1 MNNYHALLL
10 TFLILTSVVVPM
22 MPSAHPQ
29 IPRDE
34 NSEPL
39 EFSSSPTSGNN
50 STDWQ
55 RDTTFTSEEI
65 NVATGHTGEFSLN
78 IDQGTWWFGS
88 KRENSTWI
96 SLQQRDFLSGDY
108 VYLECKNNI
117 EEQIKCW
124 LRGTV
129 EGEYN
134 FWISMSGG
142 IWSDTTGSYNTDKY
156 TMDFTDVLEYGF
168 PMIWDEEN
176 SRLGIKVSGSFDI
189 DPTISDLDNSVTQR
203 NNYKEHIV
211 QLGHFEY
218 LFYKEGTAPN
228 NWVKYIYRNT
238 TNVANGDASW
248 YNGTKVNSV
257 NRTYSTNQ
265 NYIQKTDDTGSLYG
279 FAFKSNGTHIYGFV
293 AVNGG
298 HCGPRSTT
306 SCGNGNAGAFLLF
319 NVTRA
324 GDAHNSTGHNVGSLA
339 IHTNASVPCLG
350 EGDPGTCGNWDEENG
365 DCDSSG
371 ACGID
376 VAMNSTGF
384 PMIIY
389 TSQRSQGTN
398 TKFSPQIIVT
408 IAENPVGSNCLPKG
422 SFAAGDYGAC
432 DQNHARNG
440 ASGSWTLASQTSKD
454 TSGITVGAN
463 STHAAGSGHRY
474 TWSSQ
479 DTMGTELGLTA
490 AGGNQNNEY
499 TIAVCSM
506 GNGNMLIAKH
516 NRTSAGDNSGG
527 VWARFWY
534 QSNATWGSQFPIYR
548 EQSHG
553 GNNATIVNSMD
564 RADDIDLTC
573 TPNAA
578 GAMTAHMVITVS
590 NIFSGKNGPRV
601 LYANFTDASYTENG
615 HQTIVT
621 WERNGVLAERTGV
634 ALGAQIVSDN
644 STGTIGI
651 FTLDNYGRVH
661 WNGTGLFGTQGFKD
675 TGTLYINV
683 TGAVSKAKDEIEIFS
698 MQSYYNG
705 STLAGTAVING
716 FIQTG
721 SAETYVE
728 WYNSSV
734 TVENK
739 MIFYSQT
746 GQPMSLTNATIYS
759 WRNQTEVFL
768 DGSGGNCASGTC
780 TMRMNPGWY
789 TISSLYRNNV
799 EAMKVS
805 TTNNTAGNF
814 VNFYVGNGYN
824 QSTSYVLGNISLSFT
839 FFKESIESGGNHV
852 YWPDPACTSGPCLIG
867 PDGSAYP
874 GGSNDHILKL
884 DIWYGNLKEE
894 VTLSDFGYNPDG
906 TGVDQRTFF
915 VQSEPTQVR
924 VRYDARSAADY
935 NSSRWWMPASSD
947 TCTDSLGCVIP
958 ITMYLSDF
966 PNVENYVYVFTLI
979 DPTTSTFINGTFIVG
994 KYTPNGFITISE
1006 QKIPVSTIVEPTL
1019 QYREE
1024 YILQVKTADGTKLN
1038 TIATFL
1044 AEDDVAQSIIIEG
1057 ISFSPEVIVQNK
1069 FVRWDAAHNRTAG
1082 TVDIWYR
1089 DVNSQTTSVSLII
1102 WNMSGIQYN
1111 STQTAQEFSLTWTGA
1126 SSNATQTYWA
1136 KIVVT
1141 HQKFGQIIE
1150 SKAINSYGSPASFI
1164 DFGRCPTCT
1173 DRLIPVDSP
1182 WFVYIGGF
1190 ATIFVA
1196 GLFSIGSAVA
1206 GTLILAAWVAI
1217 MYQFGFFP
1225 GMESIL
1231 MAMIMLF
1238 AIITVFAIS
1247 RRDF

>member
-1 MNNYHALLL
+1 MKYHALLL
-10 TFLILTSVVVPM
+10 TILMLTGVVLPM
-22 MPSAHPQ
+22 LPMAHPQ
-29 IPRDE
+29 IPRDG

-39 EFSSSPTSGNN
+39 EFSNSPTSGNN

-65 NVATGHTGEFSLN
+65 TVAEGHMGEFSLN

-88 KRENSTWI
+88 KRENSTWV
-96 SLQQRDFLSGDY
+96 SLQQRDFLTGDY
-108 VYLECKNNI
+108 VYLECKNDI
-117 EEQIKCW
+117 KEQIKCW

-129 EGEYN
+129 TNEYN

-142 IWSDTTGSYNTDKY
+142 QWSDDIVSYYTDRY
-156 TMDFTDVLEYGF
+156 TMNFTDVLEYGF
-168 PMIWDEEN
+168 PLIWDETN
-176 SRLGIKVSGSFDI
+176 SRLGIKVSGTFDI
-189 DPTISDLDNSVTQR
+189 DPTISDLDESLVQR
-203 NNYKEHIV
+203 SNYKERVV

-218 LFYKEGTAPN
+218 IFYKEGAVAPN
-228 NWVKYIYRNT
+228 NWLKYIYRNT
-238 TNVANGDASW
+238 TNVANGDTSW

-265 NYIQKTDDTGSLYG
+265 NYIQKTDDTGGGYG

-298 HCGPRSTT
+298 NCGPRSTT
-306 SCGNGNAGAFLLF
+306 SCGNGNVGAFLLF

-324 GDAHNSTGHNVGSLA
+324 GDAHNVTGYNVGGLV

-350 EGDPGTCGNWDEENG
+350 EGDPGTCGHWDQENG
-365 DCDSSG
+365 DCQASG
-371 ACGID
+371 ACGLD
-376 VAMNSTGF
+376 VSMNSTGF

-398 TKFSPQIIVT
+398 TKFAPQIIVT

-422 SFAAGDYGAC
+422 SFAAADYGAC

-454 TSGITVGAN
+454 TSGITAGAN

-490 AGGNQNNEY
+490 AAGNQNNEF

-506 GNGNMLIAKH
+506 GSGNMLIAKH
-516 NRTSAGDNSGG
+516 NRTSAGDDTSG

-548 EQSHG
+548 AQSQG
-553 GNNATIVNSMD
+553 GNNATIVNFMD

-578 GAMTAHMVITVS
+578 GVMTAHMVITVT

-601 LYANFTDASYTENG
+601 LYANFTDATYTENG
-615 HQTIVT
+615 HQTIVK
-621 WERNGVLAERTGV
+621 WEKNGDLAERVGI
-634 ALGAQIVSDN
+634 ALGAEIVADN

-683 TGAVSKAKDEIEIFS
+683 TGAVSKAKDETDTFS

-734 TVENK
+734 TVEGK

-746 GQPMSLTNATIYS
+746 GQPMGLTNVTMYS
-759 WRNQTEVFL
+759 WYNQTEVFL

-789 TISSLYRNNV
+789 TIIKLYRNNV
-799 EAMKVS
+799 EAIKIS
-805 TTNNTAGNF
+805 TTNSSSL
-814 VNFYVGNGYN
+814 VSFYVGNGYN
-824 QSTSYVLGNISLSFT
+824 QSSSFVLGNVSLTFT
-839 FFKESIESGGNHV
+839 FYKETIESGGNHGL
-852 YWPDPACTSGPCLIG
+852 WPDPACSSGCG
-867 PDGSAYP
+867 GHP
-874 GGSNDHILKL
+874 GGSADHILKL
-884 DIWYGNLKEE
+884 DVWYGNLKDEI
-894 VTLSDFGYNPDG
+894 TIDDFGTKSDG
-906 TGVDQRTFF
+906 TGEDKRSFF
-915 VQSEPTQVR
+915 VQSEPTKVR
-924 VRYDARSAADY
+924 VRYDARAAADY
-935 NSSRWWMPASSD
+935 NSSRWWMAGSD
-947 TCTDSLGCVIP
+947 STDRCTDALGCDIP
-958 ITMYLSDF
+958 ITMYLTDF
-966 PNVENYVYVFTLI
+966 SNVKNYVYIFTLI
-979 DPTTSTFINGTFIVG
+979 DPTMDSFVNGTFLVK
-994 KYTPNGFITISE
+994 KYTPNGLITVSQQPIPISH
-1006 QKIPVSTIVEPTL
+1006 IVEPTL

-1024 YILQVKTADGTKLN
+1024 YILQVRNAGGTQIN
-1038 TIATFL
+1038 DIALFI
-1044 AEDDVAQSIIIEG
+1044 AEDTVSTNLIIEE
-1057 ISFSPEVIVQNK
+1057 ITFTPEIIVQHK
-1069 FVRWDAAHNRTAG
+1069 YIRWDAVHNRTAG
-1082 TVDIWYR
+1082 TVNIWYR
-1089 DVNSQTTSVSLII
+1089 DVNNQTIDVNLII
-1102 WNMSGIQYN
+1102 WNMSGIQYS
-1111 STQTAQEFSLTWTGA
+1111 STQTAQSFSLTWPGA
-1126 SSNATQTYWA
+1126 SSNATHTYWA
-1136 KIVVT
+1136 KIVVN
-1141 HQKFGQIIE
+1141 HNDFGEIIE
-1150 SKAINSYGSPASFI
+1150 SKPISAYGSPANFI

-1173 DRLIPVDSP
+1173 DRLLPMDSP
-1182 WFVYIGGF
+1182 WFVYISGF

-1196 GLFSIGSAVA
+1196 GLFSTASAVA
-1206 GTLILAAWVAI
+1206 GTLILAVWVAM

-1225 GMESIL
+1225 GMETIL
-1231 MAMIMLF
+1231 MAFIMLF
-1238 AIITVFAIS
+1238 AMITIFAVA
-1247 RRDF
+1247 RRESY